1 MSTPL
6 STPLSILRRNKKLSQ
21 AEFSELSGVSLG
33 NLRKLEQG
41 VTEVKKCNVM
51 TVINLARALDI
62 TVEEL
67 VKMHEQ

>member
-1 MSTPL
+1 M

-21 AEFSELSGVSLG
+21 AKFSELSSVSLG

-41 VTEVKKCNVM
+41 ITDIKKCNVI
-51 TVINLARALDI
+51 TVINLARVLDI

-67 VKMHEQ
+67 VKMHE

>member
-6 STPLSILRRNKKLSQ
+6 SLLRRNKKLSQ
-21 AEFSELSGVSLG
+21 AEFAELSNVSIF

-41 VTEVKKCNVM
+41 ISDIKNCNVA
-51 TVINLARALDI
+51 TVMNLARALDI

-67 VKMHEQ
+67 VKMHDE